1 MGDRPLAARSHQHRC
16 RCAPAHPP
24 ILFIYLSKMIGKVLQ
39 DSFQDLRICIE
50 DEFNYKPS
58 PLSSSSSRSPASSL
72 GESLLSRDC
81 QESIWGS
88 PSSTNF
94 QSPTKSLTEMCR
106 PYQDE
111 GVCKYGDK
119 CQFAHGQEELRSVQR
134 HPKYKTDLCRTYHK
148 KGFCPYGPRCH
159 FIHDLAEYQPAPSPA
174 AAPLTPAKKNE
185 IKQLPMFGGQQST
198 WSFNHHT
205 NKDMKEAV
213 VSLNNLFYASPNHN
227 RQNSL
232 NSSGSSDSSRSGSF
246 CSDLDSPSSPIITPS
261 SPFNAPPSPAPS
273 VSPTP
278 IGAPRLPIFSRLE

>member
-1 MGDRPLAARSHQHRC
+1 
-16 RCAPAHPP
+16 
-24 ILFIYLSKMIGKVLQ
+24 MIGKVLQ

-58 PLSSSSSRSPASSL
+58 PLSSASSRSPASSL

-94 QSPTKSLTEMCR
+94 QSPTKSLTETSSSIKFSETATQQQPPSSRYKTEMCR

-278 IGAPRLPIFSRLE
+278 IGAPRLPIFSRLA